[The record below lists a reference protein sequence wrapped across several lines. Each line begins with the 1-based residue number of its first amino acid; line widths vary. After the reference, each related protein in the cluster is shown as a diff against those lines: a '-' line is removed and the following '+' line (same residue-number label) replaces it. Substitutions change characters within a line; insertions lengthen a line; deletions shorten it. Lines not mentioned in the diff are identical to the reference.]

1 MASSGLTVSLP
12 AIPVHGRRGWTWA
25 GSTPAFMHPHPDLG
39 QRVLK
44 EAVVRSGALQFLG
57 RERIEKV
64 LRVSYEFLFER
75 VSSAV

>member
-1 MASSGLTVSLP
+1 
-12 AIPVHGRRGWTWA
+12 
-25 GSTPAFMHPHPDLG
+25 MHPHPDLG